1 VPGVKQKHRFS
12 YVSDESGALVRD
24 VSGSAAPHSHAARLL
39 LFRGM
44 TTTLVDPT
52 AAYLGA
58 LATGTTAAVLALFAG
73 DPLIE
78 DPRHG
83 RVAGHHAVRDFVA
96 AQAAWMRDN
105 DLSVEPIRTTV
116 GPTRSLTEYLA
127 TLTVSGERTDLPIA
141 VVADRASAGKGTAIR
156 VYHSQWPLLGSHRLR
171 GPILPEDPD
180 LVIPDV
186 VGSYMAAL
194 GTGDLEGSLSVF
206 EPDGYFREPSGG
218 PYVYRGHEGIL
229 AAYRAFY
236 KVGPIHLRHCTVIDD
251 GVACGVEFIAD
262 GWGPRPFPPQAGIG
276 VYERGASGLLC
287 AARIYDDVDVDLGL
301 RPT

>member
-1 VPGVKQKHRFS
+1 MS
-12 YVSDESGALVRD
+12 
-24 VSGSAAPHSHAARLL
+24 
-39 LFRGM
+39 
-44 TTTLVDPT
+44 TTDTDPT
-52 AAYLGA
+52 GTYLGA
-58 LATGTTAAVLALFAG
+58 LAGGDVNAVLALFAG
-73 DPLIE
+73 EPLIE

-83 RVAGHHAVRDFVA
+83 RVAGEDAVRDFVA
-96 AQAAWMRDN
+96 AQAEWMRDS
-105 DLSVEPIRTTV
+105 DLSAEPIRTTT
-116 GPTRSLTEYLA
+116 GPTRSLTESLA
-127 TLTVSGERTDLPIA
+127 ELTMNGTRTELPIA
-141 VVADRASAGKGTAIR
+141 VVADRAPTGKATAIR

-171 GPILPEDPD
+171 GPILLEDPD

-186 VGSYMAAL
+186 VGAYMAAL

-229 AAYRAFY
+229 AAYGAFY

-276 VYERGASGLLC
+276 VYERGSSGRLC

-301 RPT
+301 LPI

>member
-1 VPGVKQKHRFS
+1 MFLTISRVTRRRTPPRLARQELAGLWTGTV
-12 YVSDESGALVRD
+12 AL
-24 VSGSAAPHSHAARLL
+24 
-39 LFRGM
+39 M
-44 TTTLVDPT
+44 TTEPTDPT
-52 AAYLGA
+52 ATYLRA
-58 LATGTTAAVLALFAG
+58 LAGGDVDAVHALFAG
-73 DPLIE
+73 EPLIE

-83 RVAGHHAVRDFVA
+83 RVAGNDALRDFVA
-96 AQAAWMRDN
+96 AQVTWMREG
-105 DLSVEPIRTTV
+105 DLTLKPIRTTI
-116 GPTRSLTEYLA
+116 GPTRSLSEWLA
-127 TLTVSGERTDLPIA
+127 TLTVQGARTELPIA
-141 VVADRASAGKGTAIR
+141 VVGDRTPAGVLTAIR

-194 GTGDLEGSLSVF
+194 GSGDLQGSLSVF

-218 PYVYRGHEGIL
+218 PYVYRGREGIL
-229 AAYRAFY
+229 AAYGAFY
-236 KVGPIHLRHCTVIDD
+236 RVGPIHLRHCTVIDD

-301 RPT
+301 LPA